1 MAYSNHFILPGMTYA
16 ELKLRSHNM
25 LIQVLTTMFHSKT
38 KQLNRAIKNEQTL
51 QHQKG
56 DLRMNIR
63 VLLLLI
69 LSCTFS
75 TVSFAE
81 KIRIAIGHQ
90 SMCTDTYTAGIVV
103 KELKLLEKYL
113 PTTGKYAKAKYDISW
128 SDYSSGGPITNQMMA
143 NKLNFGVMGDYPL
156 IVNGAKFQETDSIR
170 TKYIAGTG
178 YNLKGSGNAIVVPV
192 SSDIYSIDE
201 LKGKSI
207 STPVGSAAWG
217 MLLKAM
223 QDADIGSKEYALK
236 NQSPAVGAAN
246 IAASKIDAHS
256 DFCPWSEL
264 MEFRGT
270 GRKIY
275 DGSETG
281 IPYLHG
287 VVARQDFL
295 EKYPEV
301 AVAFVKAVYEAGDWI
316 REDPMR
322 AVEMME
328 KWTGVEKE
336 VLYIYF
342 SEGGHLTLDP
352 TIKDKWVDALKF
364 NHGVL
369 VKEKAIPPLDFN
381 EWITEEYAIAAYDEL
396 GKSYAKEKED
406 IVDPAIANADRKM
419 EIWHSRDGIS
429 SYESIPSF
437 LEAMVKF
444 QATGAKLNA
453 SYVYDKETGLK
464 LFGKTA
470 FFVKTGDGYETFLRK
485 PDADAF
491 AKKNKGIVMGL
502 EEALGGLELASL

>member
-1 MAYSNHFILPGMTYA
+1 MLKKIAMLSIFTAIALPVSA
-16 ELKLRSHNM
+16 E
-25 LIQVLTTMFHSKT
+25 T
-38 KQLNRAIKNEQTL
+38 IK
-51 QHQKG
+51 
-56 DLRMNIR
+56 
-63 VLLLLI
+63 
-69 LSCTFS
+69 
-75 TVSFAE
+75 
-81 KIRIAIGHQ
+81 IAVGHQ

-103 KELKLLEKYL
+103 KELKLLEKHL
-113 PTTGKYAKAKYDISW
+113 PTTGKYADAKYDISW

-156 IVNGAKFQETDSIR
+156 IVNGAKFQETDSLR

-178 YNLKGSGNAIVVPV
+178 YNLKGSGNAIVVPTG
-192 SSDIYSIDE
+192 SDIYSITE
-201 LKGKSI
+201 LKGKEV

-223 QDADIGSKEYALK
+223 QDNSISTKEYTLK

-246 IAASKIDAHS
+246 IAAAKIDAHS

-287 VVARQDFL
+287 VVVREDFL

-316 REDPMR
+316 REDPIR
-322 AVEMME
+322 AVDLME

-342 SEGGHLTLDP
+342 SQGGHLTLDP
-352 TIKDKWVDALKF
+352 SIKGKFVDALKF

-369 VKEKAIPPLDFN
+369 VKEKAIPPLDFD
-381 EWITEEYAIAAYDEL
+381 EWITEDYLKTAYKEM
-396 GKSYAKEKED
+396 GKDYQGEKSEV
-406 IVDPAIANADRKM
+406 VDPAVTNAGLPL

-429 SYESIPSF
+429 KYKTFPEF
-437 LEAMVKF
+437 LAAIDEFRK
-444 QATGAKLNA
+444 TGAKLNA
-453 SYVYDKETGLK
+453 TYVYDVETGLK

-470 FFVKTGDGYETFLRK
+470 FFVKTKEGFTTFLRK

-491 AKKNKGIVMGL
+491 AAKSKGEVMDI
-502 EEALGGLELASL
+502 EKALASMSS